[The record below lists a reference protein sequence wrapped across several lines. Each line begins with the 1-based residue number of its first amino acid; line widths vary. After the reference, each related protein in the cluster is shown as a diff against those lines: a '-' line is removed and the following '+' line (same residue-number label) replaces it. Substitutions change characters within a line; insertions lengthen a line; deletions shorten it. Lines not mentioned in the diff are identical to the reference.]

1 MDVVLRTTEAVK
13 PRTRGAGTSFRPRP
27 AYSPKVSV
35 MRARDDPRLGPVH
48 EILDVEIAEC
58 EAAPHDH
65 RPGTVTF
72 GRHGQ

>member
-1 MDVVLRTTEAVK
+1 
-13 PRTRGAGTSFRPRP
+13 
-27 AYSPKVSV
+27 